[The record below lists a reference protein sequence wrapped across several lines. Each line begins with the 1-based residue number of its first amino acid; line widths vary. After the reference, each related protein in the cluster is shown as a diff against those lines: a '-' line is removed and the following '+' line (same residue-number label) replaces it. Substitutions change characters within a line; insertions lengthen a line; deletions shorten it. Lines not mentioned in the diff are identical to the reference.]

1 MSHTP
6 PFCHN
11 SSLTTRCDNN
21 LLSPSHFLHILDFE
35 TTFLFGPKHVFCF
48 VRFWLSPE
56 PLEIQADGRLCWHPW
71 NPRSNHHTLVPRFH
85 YKTPRLGPYC
95 HKVQCCYHQPNGL
108 SYKQNLLRVL
118 ISKFLV
124 WDRKQS
130 WIFIKIYL
138 FYYFWLNP
146 FMICFLLVEFYWHT
160 IAHSTIWMVKDTN
173 DLCVLESE

>member
-1 MSHTP
+1 MSHTL
-6 PFCHN
+6 PFCQN

-85 YKTPRLGPYC
+85 CKTPRLDPYC

-108 SYKQNLLRVL
+108 PYKQNLLRVL
-118 ISKFLV
+118 ISKISSLGSKNKIEHWLKYTCFTIF
-124 WDRKQS
+124 DRIFS
-130 WIFIKIYL
+130 WFV
-138 FYYFWLNP
+138 FFW
-146 FMICFLLVEFYWHT
+146 
-160 IAHSTIWMVKDTN
+160 
-173 DLCVLESE
+173 